1 MPTIQLI
8 SSDPEFM
15 KTLSKALAFDLQ
27 NAGIADYLYV
37 SEAQAIEPEADGVT
51 RGDLLT
57 VMQVVAI
64 AAGAGGALSVALGK
78 DGFLSALARV
88 LEKYIEG
95 R

>member
-27 NAGIADYLYV
+27 NAGIADDLHV